1 MDQEQQSIFD
11 AYKFSRHMIQM
22 TDARI
27 IGCDFENKKPFLG
40 EPSYHIKFFLKR
52 GVKLVTSNLCHGFL
66 YAQIN
71 VFSKTSHEL
80 VLPIEIKCI
89 GNFSLREGAQLG
101 ENEFVKQVELQLVPQ
116 LLPYV
121 REALSMV
128 STMSLA
134 VPLILPTMG
143 VIQSIRANK
152 ECPNDG
158 TH

>member
-1 MDQEQQSIFD
+1 
-11 AYKFSRHMIQM
+11 
-22 TDARI
+22 
-27 IGCDFENKKPFLG
+27 
-40 EPSYHIKFFLKR
+40 
-52 GVKLVTSNLCHGFL
+52 
-66 YAQIN
+66 
-71 VFSKTSHEL
+71 VFSKMSHEL

-89 GNFSLREGAQLG
+89 GNFSLREGAHLG
-101 ENEFVKQVELQLVPQ
+101 ENEFMKQVELQLVPQ

-121 REALSMV
+121 RETLSMV

-134 VPLILPTMG
+134 VPLILPTMD